1 MALWLASRYSNGTD
15 PVFVSSTGGVL
26 RAHNLRERSFR
37 PMMKRLGWTGQ
48 GSGLHSFRRS
58 YVSALIANRL
68 DVANVSKYAGHAS
81 PTITLDRYARE
92 FEARKRDDQ
101 RVREVT
107 SGLWAAADR
116 T

>member
-1 MALWLASRYSNGTD
+1 M
-15 PVFVSSTGGVL
+15 
-26 RAHNLRERSFR
+26 
-37 PMMKRLGWTGQ
+37 
-48 GSGLHSFRRS
+48 
-58 YVSALIANRL
+58 SALIASGR

-92 FEARKRDDQ
+92 FNAREGDDD

-107 SGLWAAADR
+107 AGLWVAVADK